1 MKPLICYIT
10 THDKK
15 SAENIG
21 AELLKK
27 KLASC
32 IMTIPAI
39 HSQYAWK
46 GKIVHDKESL
56 LMIKTFDTKFDA
68 LRKLVIQLHPYEVPC
83 IIATPITFA
92 HPEYIKW
99 SVEAAR

>member
-1 MKPLICYIT
+1 MKPLLCYIT

-15 SAENIG
+15 SAEEIG
-21 AELLKK
+21 KELLKK

-39 HSQYAWK
+39 HSQYMWK
-46 GKIVHDKESL
+46 GKLVHDKESL
-56 LMIKTFDTKFDA
+56 LIIKTFDTKFES
-68 LRKLVIQLHPYEVPC
+68 LRKSVIGIHPYELPC
-83 IIATPITFA
+83 IIASPITFA

-99 SVEAAR
+99 SLEAIK